1 MDCCW
6 ADDTVLAWRNLF
18 NVVQQRPA
26 NVQHAPLLRYS
37 FDFFFRDGGVAC
49 RPVDHWFM
57 MPASRF
63 KDWLGR
69 YGTCVAGLL
78 LFAFFA
84 LAAPNFLALQNLSNI
99 AKHISFMAVLGMGF
113 SLALLVSELDL
124 SFANV
129 CSLCAVAV
137 GWLVHHGYP
146 VELAVA
152 TGLLTGVGAGL
163 LNGVLVTVVRV
174 PSLIATLATASVA
187 NGLAFMI
194 TEGVAFVGRW
204 DPRFLAIGRGT
215 VLGMPSL
222 IFWMLLTGI
231 AALFLLKQTRLGFRM
246 LAVGEAGEAAR
257 LAGINVRRIKII
269 GLALSGLA
277 AGITAVL
284 MTSSLASA
292 APNAAGDLML
302 TAIATVLL
310 GMTMFEPGRPN
321 IPGTLTGAVIIGML
335 GNGLVLMGAEYYYQ
349 DIMLGVI
356 IVASVALSSSVLK
369 KAAFNV

>member
-1 MDCCW
+1 
-6 ADDTVLAWRNLF
+6 
-18 NVVQQRPA
+18 
-26 NVQHAPLLRYS
+26 
-37 FDFFFRDGGVAC
+37 
-49 RPVDHWFM
+49 M
-57 MPASRF
+57 MPAPRF

-222 IFWMLLTGI
+222 IFWMLLTGV

-321 IPGTLTGAVIIGML
+321 IPGTLTGAAIIGML